1 MLQADGTTRGSE
13 KASSGETREDR
24 SRASDRWAGRLAWLQ
39 GAFYFVTGIWPL
51 LHMRSFLWVTGP
63 KTDLWLVRTVAGLL
77 TVIGACLWLAGR
89 RNAVTRE
96 MGFVGAASSAVLIAI
111 DVIYVAKHVISPIYL
126 LDAVVEAVIVA
137 GWIACAVHGRRITTE
152 TSAGS

>member
-1 MLQADGTTRGSE
+1 MD
-13 KASSGETREDR
+13 KAARDNTREDR
-24 SRASDRWAGRLAWLQ
+24 SRASDRWTARLAWVQ

-51 LHMRSFLWVTGP
+51 LHMPSFLWVTGP

-96 MGFVGAASSAVLIAI
+96 MGVIGAASAAVLIAI

-126 LDAVVEAVIVA
+126 LDALVEAVIVA
-137 GWIACAVHGRRITTE
+137 GWIACALRGRR
-152 TSAGS
+152 TSTATSGAS